1 MTTIATELKL
11 RLNSRSAV
19 PYTSRY
25 YIHPE
30 DKIYLDRKD
39 DKLWNRTYEV
49 TRTFEEYVHVQQPDK
64 DAQYGLY
71 HLPAVSGSDDAAMV
85 KNIHPYVHTT
95 ISFTLLNPNAACNVR
110 NTSSSMM
117 WRRKKQNSRRIRFQ

>member
-1 MTTIATELKL
+1 MTTIAAELKL

-19 PYTSRY
+19 PYTFRY

-30 DKIYLDRKD
+30 DKIYLDRED
-39 DKLWNRTYEV
+39 EKLWKRTYEL
-49 TRTFEEYVHVQQPDK
+49 TRTFEKSVHVQQPYK

-71 HLPAVSGSDDAAMV
+71 HLLAVSGSDDAAMV
-85 KNIHPYVHTT
+85 KNIHPYVLTT

-110 NTSSSMM
+110 NTSSSTM
-117 WRRKKQNSRRIRFQ
+117 